1 MRIGSIVL
9 FHCPAD
15 EIRPAMVID
24 GSQGEDRDGH
34 ELDLIVFV
42 MPEDAFELGV
52 ASAMFTQEE
61 LDACA
66 APRRGVKR
74 GTGVGEWSP
83 RDD

>member
-1 MRIGSIVL
+1 MVRVGSIVL
-9 FHCPAD
+9 FHCPTD
-15 EIRPAMVID
+15 EVRPAIITS
-24 GSQGEDRDGH
+24 GRSGEDQL

-74 GTGVGEWSP
+74 GTDVGEWSP

>member
-15 EIRPAMVID
+15 EVRPAMIVSRRGLAD
-24 GSQGEDRDGH
+24 DL
-34 ELDLIVFV
+34 LDLIVLV
-42 MPEDAFELGV
+42 TPDDAFELDL
-52 ASAMFTQEE
+52 AEAMFTQEE

-66 APRRGVKR
+66 AHRREVKQ
-74 GTGVGEWSP
+74 GTDVGEWSP